1 MNALL
6 RPGGT
11 GGGDSWRDVSVSLGS
26 DAEVSGRLSFTTAT
40 RIEGR
45 LRGEV
50 KSADLL
56 VVGPQA
62 EVRASVQADVLVV
75 LGKIYGNVTRAE
87 RVEIRNGG
95 LVFGDIHTHSLVV
108 EEGGVFDGD
117 CRMRDVPAVAESG
130 RTAPPST

>member
-6 RPGGT
+6 RPEGS
-11 GGGDSWRDVSVSLGS
+11 GGGDSWREVSVSLGS

-75 LGKIYGNVTRAE
+75 LGKVYGNVTRAE
-87 RVEIRNGG
+87 RVEIRDGG
-95 LVFGDIHTHSLVV
+95 LVLGDINTHSLVV

-117 CRMRDVPAVAESG
+117 CRMGKLPGEAQPAAS
-130 RTAPPST
+130 SK

>member
-6 RPGGT
+6 RPEGS
-11 GGGDSWRDVSVSLGS
+11 GGGESWRDVSVSLGS

-75 LGKIYGNVTRAE
+75 LGKVYGNVTRAE
-87 RVEIRNGG
+87 RVEIRDGG
-95 LVFGDIHTHSLVV
+95 LVFGDIHTQSLVV

-117 CRMRDVPAVAESG
+117 CRMRKNPGA
-130 RTAPPST
+130 TPPGAGET